1 MTQPSDAIE
10 ALPDIADMNVAERLQ
25 KFWADGIAWV
35 DTHTVGI
42 LIGLGVAF
50 IIVLIL
56 IGMRRYGRHWYE
68 RNTSLETWQS
78 VVGRTMAKTRTWF
91 MVALALEIVAILSD
105 APGLI
110 ARSIGFLFSIAMVIQ
125 SAIWARSI
133 ILGFIE
139 HRTRTDESSSKALG
153 SAMKLIR
160 VLVTFSVVAIASIVV
175 LDNLNVDVTGLV
187 AGLGIGGIAIGL
199 AAQGIFSDLF
209 AALSIIFDK
218 PFKVGDTIHYDGT
231 FATVE
236 QIGLKSTRLRA
247 VTGEEVI
254 ISNTNLLDKEIMNLT
269 QLDRRR
275 VTFTVGVIYQTDL
288 EKAQR
293 VPDILRDITNAAG
306 HTFVRSGFTGFGD
319 SSLDYELQFDVQ
331 SADYEVVYNARHAVG
346 IAIFKRFAEEGLE
359 FAYPTQTTF
368 TAAPDGEMI
377 LPYPKDG
384 WGGQAGGSST

>member
-1 MTQPSDAIE
+1 MTQPTTTSE
-10 ALPDIADMNVAERLQ
+10 IAPEILNLTFAERFQ
-25 KFWADGIAWV
+25 KLGSDGLIWL
-35 DTHTVGI
+35 DSHTVEI
-42 LIGLGVAF
+42 FIGLGVAT
-50 IIVLIL
+50 IIVLVM
-56 IGMRRYGRHWYE
+56 IGLRRYGRRVYE
-68 RNTSLETWQS
+68 RNTSLDTWQS

-91 MVALALEIVAILSD
+91 MIALALEIVAVLSN
-105 APGLI
+105 APGLV
-110 ARSIGFLFSIAMVIQ
+110 ARSIGFLFSIAMVVQ
-125 SAIWARSI
+125 VAIWARSI
-133 ILGFIE
+133 ILGFVE
-139 HRTRTDESSSKALG
+139 HRTKTDEHSSEALG

-160 VLVTFSVVAIASIVV
+160 VLVTFGVVAIASIVV

-218 PFKVGDTIHYDGT
+218 PFKVGDSIHYDGT

-269 QLDRRR
+269 RLNRRR
-275 VTFTVGVIYQTDL
+275 ITFGIGVIYQTTP

-293 VPDILRDITNAAG
+293 IPDILRDIINTHG
-306 HTFVRSGFTGFGD
+306 HNFIRSGFTGFGD
-319 SSLDYELQFDVQ
+319 SSLDYQLQFDVQ
-331 SADYEVVYNARHAVG
+331 SADYDVVYNARHAVG
-346 IAIFKRFAEEGLE
+346 LEIFERFAKEGLE

-377 LPYPKDG
+377 LPYPEGG
-384 WGGQAGGSST
+384 WNANEG

>member
-1 MTQPSDAIE
+1 MTQPSETTDILPEIEDLNLAERFQKLWNDAIT
-10 ALPDIADMNVAERLQ
+10 
-25 KFWADGIAWV
+25 WV
-35 DTHTVGI
+35 DNHSVEI

-50 IIVLIL
+50 VIVLVL
-56 IGMRRYGRHWYE
+56 IGLRRFGRRLYE
-68 RNTSLETWQS
+68 RNTGLETWQS
-78 VVGRTMAKTRTWF
+78 VVGRTIAKTRTWF
-91 MVALALEIVAILSD
+91 MIALALEIVAVLSD

-110 ARSIGFLFSIAMVIQ
+110 ARSIGFLFSIAMIVQ

-133 ILGFIE
+133 ILGFVE
-139 HRTRTDESSSKALG
+139 HRTRTDEGSSEALS

-160 VLVTFSVVAIASIVV
+160 VLVTFGVVAIATIVV
-175 LDNLNVDVTGLV
+175 LDNLNVDVTGLI

-218 PFKVGDTIHYDGT
+218 PFKVGDTINYDGT
-231 FATVE
+231 FASVE
-236 QIGLKSTRLRA
+236 QIGLKSTRLRS

-269 QLDRRR
+269 RLNRRR
-275 VTFTVGVIYQTDL
+275 IVFNVGVIYQTDA
-288 EKAQR
+288 EKALR
-293 VPDILRDITNAAG
+293 VPDILRDIVNAAG
-306 HTFVRSGFTGFGD
+306 HTFIRSGFTGFGD

-346 IAIFKRFAEEGLE
+346 VAIFKRFAEEGLE

-377 LPYPKDG
+377 LPYPEGG
-384 WGGQAGGSST
+384 WGASGETS

>member
-1 MTQPSDAIE
+1 MTQPSE
-10 ALPDIADMNVAERLQ
+10 TPDIVEDMVPDIVDPSVIDRIETLWN
-25 KFWADGIAWV
+25 DGLAWI
-35 DTHTVGI
+35 DTHTAEI
-42 LIGLGVAF
+42 LISLAVSA
-50 IIVLIL
+50 IIVAVLIAL
-56 IGMRRYGRHWYE
+56 RRFGRRMYE

-91 MVALALEIVAILSD
+91 MIALALEIVVVLSN
-105 APGLI
+105 APSLI
-110 ARSIGFLFSIAMVIQ
+110 SRSVGFLFSLAMVIQ
-125 SAIWARSI
+125 AAIWARSI
-133 ILGFIE
+133 ILGFVE
-139 HRTRTDESSSKALG
+139 HRTRTDESSSEALG

-160 VLVTFSVVAIASIVV
+160 VLVTFGVVAIAGIVV

-218 PFKVGDTIHYDGT
+218 PFKVGDAINYDGT

-236 QIGLKSTRLRA
+236 QIGLKSTRLRS

-269 QLDRRR
+269 RLNRRR
-275 VTFTVGVIYQTDL
+275 VIFGVGVIYQTDP

-293 VPDILRDITNAAG
+293 IPDILRDIINAEG
-306 HTFVRSGFTGFGD
+306 HNFIRSGFTGFGD

-377 LPYPKDG
+377 LPYPEGG
-384 WGGQAGGSST
+384 WGS

>member
-1 MTQPSDAIE
+1 MTEPTSIE
-10 ALPDIADMNVAERLQ
+10 IIPDITQMNVAERLHKVGQ
-25 KFWADGIAWV
+25 DAITWL
-35 DTHTVGI
+35 DTHTAEI
-42 LIGLGVAF
+42 LIGLGFAA
-50 IIVLIL
+50 IIVLVMVGL
-56 IGMRRYGRHWYE
+56 RRYGRRWYE

-91 MVALALEIVAILSD
+91 MIALALEVVAVFSD

-110 ARSIGFLFSIAMVIQ
+110 ARSIGFLFSIAMVVQ

-133 ILGFIE
+133 ILGFVE
-139 HRTRTDESSSKALG
+139 HRTRTDESSSEALG

-160 VLVTFSVVAIASIVV
+160 VLVTFGVVAIAGIVV

-218 PFKVGDTIHYDGT
+218 PFKVGDAVHYDGT

-269 QLDRRR
+269 RLNRRR
-275 VTFTVGVIYQTDL
+275 VTFNVGVIYQTPP
-288 EKAQR
+288 EKARR
-293 VPDILRDITNAAG
+293 VPDILRDIINAEG
-306 HTFVRSGFTGFGD
+306 HTFIRSGFTGFGA

-331 SADYEVVYNARHAVG
+331 SANYEVVYNARHAIG
-346 IAIFKRFAEEGLE
+346 IAIFQRFAEEGLE

-377 LPYPKDG
+377 MPYPPGG
-384 WGGQAGGSST
+384 WGTSES

>member
-1 MTQPSDAIE
+1 MTEPIPPSEII
-10 ALPDIADMNVAERLQ
+10 PDDVQMNVAERLH
-25 KFWADGIAWV
+25 KFGQDGLLWI
-35 DTHTVGI
+35 DTHTAEI
-42 LIGLGVAF
+42 LISLGVAA
-50 IIVLIL
+50 IIVAIMIVL
-56 IGMRRYGRHWYE
+56 RRYGRRWYE
-68 RNTSLETWQS
+68 HNTSMDTWQS

-91 MVALALEIVAILSD
+91 MIALALEIVSVFSN

-110 ARSIGFLFSIAMVIQ
+110 HRSISFLFSLAMVIQ

-133 ILGFIE
+133 ILGFVE
-139 HRTRTDESSSKALG
+139 HRTQTDQSSSEALG

-160 VLVTFSVVAIASIVV
+160 VLVTFGVVAIAGIVV

-218 PFKVGDTIHYDGT
+218 PFKVGDSIHFDGT
-231 FATVE
+231 YAKVE
-236 QIGLKSTRLRA
+236 QVGMKSTRLRA

-269 QLDRRR
+269 RLNRRR
-275 VTFTVGVIYQTDL
+275 VTFSIGVVYQTDP

-293 VPDILRDITNAAG
+293 IPDILRDIINAQS
-306 HTFVRSGFTGFGD
+306 HVFVRSGFTGFGD

-331 SADYEVVYNARHAVG
+331 SANYEVVYNARHTVG
-346 IAIFKRFAEEGLE
+346 IAIFQRFAEEGLE
-359 FAYPTQTTF
+359 FAYPTQTSF
-368 TAAPDGEMI
+368 TAAPDGKMV
-377 LPYPKDG
+377 LPYPEGG
-384 WGGQAGGSST
+384 WGADG

>member
-1 MTQPSDAIE
+1 MTQSSETTEILSDIE
-10 ALPDIADMNVAERLQ
+10 ELNVAERFQ
-25 KFWADGIAWV
+25 KIWNDGITWV
-35 DTHTVGI
+35 DNHSVEI

-50 IIVLIL
+50 VIVLML
-56 IGMRRYGRHWYE
+56 IGLRRFGRRLYE

-91 MVALALEIVAILSD
+91 MIALALEIVAVLSD

-110 ARSIGFLFSIAMVIQ
+110 ARSIGFLFSIAMIVQ

-133 ILGFIE
+133 ILGFVE
-139 HRTRTDESSSKALG
+139 HRTRTDESSSEALG

-160 VLVTFSVVAIASIVV
+160 VLVTFGVVAIATIVV
-175 LDNLNVDVTGLV
+175 LDNLNVDVTGLI

-218 PFKVGDTIHYDGT
+218 PFKVGDTINYDGT
-231 FATVE
+231 FASVE
-236 QIGLKSTRLRA
+236 QIGLKSTRLRS

-269 QLDRRR
+269 RLNRRR
-275 VTFTVGVIYQTDL
+275 IIFAVGVIYQTDP

-293 VPDILRDITNAAG
+293 IPDILRDIINAQG
-306 HTFVRSGFTGFGD
+306 HTFIRSGFTGFGD

-331 SADYEVVYNARHAVG
+331 SADYEVVYDARHAVG
-346 IAIFKRFAEEGLE
+346 VAIFKRFAEEGLE

-377 LPYPKDG
+377 LPYPEGG
-384 WGGQAGGSST
+384 WGAPSDQG

>member
-1 MTQPSDAIE
+1 MTEQTPAT
-10 ALPDIADMNVAERLQ
+10 DIVPKIVEMNVAERFRQLGQ
-25 KFWADGIAWV
+25 DGLTWL
-35 DTHTVGI
+35 DTYTVEI
-42 LIGLGVAF
+42 LIGLGVSAL
-50 IIVLIL
+50 IVVIM
-56 IGMRRYGRHWYE
+56 IGLRRFGRRWYD
-68 RNTSLETWQS
+68 RNTSLDTWQS

-91 MVALALEIVAILSD
+91 MVALALEIVSVLSN
-105 APGLI
+105 APELV
-110 ARSIGFLFSIAMVIQ
+110 ARTIGFLFSIAMVIQ

-133 ILGFIE
+133 ILGIIE
-139 HRTRTDESSSKALG
+139 HRTKTDESSSEALG

-160 VLVTFSVVAIASIVV
+160 VLVTFGVVAIASIVV

-218 PFKVGDTIHYDGT
+218 PFKVGDAIHYDGT

-269 QLDRRR
+269 RLNRRR
-275 VTFTVGVIYQTDL
+275 VTFGVGVIYQTPP
-288 EKAQR
+288 EKARR
-293 VPDILRDITNAAG
+293 VPDILRDIINAEG
-306 HTFVRSGFTGFGD
+306 HNFIRSGFTGFGD

-346 IAIFKRFAEEGLE
+346 IAIFQRFAEEGLE

-377 LPYPKDG
+377 LPYPEGG
-384 WGGQAGGSST
+384 WGAAEG

>member
-1 MTQPSDAIE
+1 MSE
-10 ALPDIADMNVAERLQ
+10 AAPTVDVVPDIIDMNVTERLQ
-25 KFWADGIAWV
+25 KLWNDGLTWV
-35 DTHTVGI
+35 DTHTAEI
-42 LIGLGVAF
+42 LISLGVAAV
-50 IIVLIL
+50 IVLVL
-56 IGMRRYGRHWYE
+56 VGLRRYGRRWYE
-68 RNTSLETWQS
+68 RNRSLETWQS

-91 MVALALEIVAILSD
+91 MIALALEIVAVLSD

-110 ARSIGFLFSIAMVIQ
+110 ARSVGVLFSIAMVIQ

-139 HRTRTDESSSKALG
+139 HRTKTDENSSEALG

-160 VLVTFSVVAIASIVV
+160 VLVTFGVVAIAGIVV

-218 PFKVGDTIHYDGT
+218 PFKVGDSINYDGT

-236 QIGLKSTRLRA
+236 QIGLKSTRLRS
-247 VTGEEVI
+247 VSGEEVI
-254 ISNTNLLDKEIMNLT
+254 ISNTNLLDKEIKNLT
-269 QLDRRR
+269 RLNRRR
-275 VTFTVGVIYQTDL
+275 IILNVGVIYQTDAA
-288 EKAQR
+288 KAQR
-293 VPDILRDITNAAG
+293 IPDILRDIINGQG
-306 HTFVRSGFTGFGD
+306 HRFVRSGFTGFGD
-319 SSLDYELQFDVQ
+319 SSLDYEIQFDVE

-346 IAIFKRFAEEGLE
+346 VAIFQRFADEGLE

-368 TAAPDGEMI
+368 TAAPNGEMI
-377 LPYPKDG
+377 LPYPESG
-384 WGGQAGGSST
+384 WGTSAD

>member
-1 MTQPSDAIE
+1 MTQPSETTDILPEIEDLNLAERFQKLWNDAIT
-10 ALPDIADMNVAERLQ
+10 
-25 KFWADGIAWV
+25 WV
-35 DTHTVGI
+35 DNHSVEI

-50 IIVLIL
+50 VIVLVL
-56 IGMRRYGRHWYE
+56 IGLRRFGRRLYE
-68 RNTSLETWQS
+68 RNTGLETWQS
-78 VVGRTMAKTRTWF
+78 VVGRTIAKTRTWF
-91 MVALALEIVAILSD
+91 MIALALEIVAVLSD

-110 ARSIGFLFSIAMVIQ
+110 ARSIGFLFSIAMIVQ

-133 ILGFIE
+133 ILGFVE
-139 HRTRTDESSSKALG
+139 HRTRTDEGSSEALS

-160 VLVTFSVVAIASIVV
+160 VLVTFGVVAIATIVV
-175 LDNLNVDVTGLV
+175 LDNLNVDVTGLI

-218 PFKVGDTIHYDGT
+218 PFKVGDTINYDGT
-231 FATVE
+231 FASVE
-236 QIGLKSTRLRA
+236 QIGLKSTRLRS

-269 QLDRRR
+269 RLNRRR
-275 VTFTVGVIYQTDL
+275 IVFNVGVIYQTDA
-288 EKAQR
+288 EKALR
-293 VPDILRDITNAAG
+293 VPDILRDIVNAAG
-306 HTFVRSGFTGFGD
+306 HTFIRSGFTGFGD

-346 IAIFKRFAEEGLE
+346 VAIFKRFAEEGLE

-377 LPYPKDG
+377 LPYPEGG
-384 WGGQAGGSST
+384 WGGSGETS

>member
-1 MTQPSDAIE
+1 MTQPSE
-10 ALPDIADMNVAERLQ
+10 QPDIVTEIVGATVMERMHTL
-25 KFWADGIAWV
+25 ATDAVAWV
-35 DTHTVGI
+35 ETHTAEI
-42 LIGLGVAF
+42 LISLGVAF
-50 IIVLIL
+50 VIVLIL
-56 IGMRRYGRHWYE
+56 AGMRRYGRHLFE
-68 RNTSLETWQS
+68 QNTSLETWQS

-91 MVALALEIVAILSD
+91 MIALALEIVSILSS

-110 ARSIGFLFSIAMVIQ
+110 HRSISFLFSLAMVIQ

-133 ILGFIE
+133 ILGFVE
-139 HRTRTDESSSKALG
+139 HRTRTDESSSEALG

-160 VLVTFSVVAIASIVV
+160 VLVTFGVVAIAGIVV

-218 PFKVGDTIHYDGT
+218 PFKVGDSVHYDGT
-231 FATVE
+231 YATVE

-269 QLDRRR
+269 RLNRRR
-275 VTFTVGVIYQTDL
+275 VTFGIGVIYQTDPA
-288 EKAQR
+288 KAHR
-293 VPDILRDITNAAG
+293 IPDILRDIINAEG
-306 HTFVRSGFTGFGD
+306 HRFVRSGFVGFGD
-319 SSLDYELQFDVQ
+319 SSLDYQLQFDVQ
-331 SADYEVVYNARHAVG
+331 SSDYEVVFNSRHAVG
-346 IAIFKRFAEEGLE
+346 IAIFKRFSEEGLE
-359 FAYPTQTTF
+359 FAYPTQTSF
-368 TAAPDGEMI
+368 TAAPNGEMV

-384 WGGQAGGSST
+384 WGAGQD

>member
-1 MTQPSDAIE
+1 MTQPTESSEIV
-10 ALPDIADMNVAERLQ
+10 PDIIAMNVVERLHKVWQ
-25 KFWADGIAWV
+25 DGLTWI
-35 DTHTVGI
+35 DTHTAEI
-42 LIGLGVAF
+42 LISLGVAT
-50 IIVLIL
+50 IIVFAM
-56 IGMRRYGRHWYE
+56 IGLRRYGRGLYN

-78 VVGRTMAKTRTWF
+78 VVGRTMSKTQTWF
-91 MVALALEIVAILSD
+91 MIALALEIVAVFSD

-110 ARSIGFLFSIAMVIQ
+110 ARSIGFLFSISMVIQ
-125 SAIWARSI
+125 AAIWARSI
-133 ILGFIE
+133 ILGFVE
-139 HRTRTDESSSKALG
+139 HRTKTDESSSEALG

-160 VLVTFSVVAIASIVV
+160 VLVTFGVVAIASIVV

-218 PFKVGDTIHYDGT
+218 PFKVGDSIHYDGT
-231 FATVE
+231 FAKVE
-236 QIGLKSTRLRA
+236 QVGMKSTRLRA

-269 QLDRRR
+269 RLNRRR
-275 VTFTVGVIYQTDL
+275 VTFGIGVIYQTSP
-288 EKAQR
+288 EKAER
-293 VPDILRDITNAAG
+293 IPNILRDIINAQG
-306 HTFVRSGFTGFGD
+306 HDFVRSGFTGFGD

-346 IAIFKRFAEEGLE
+346 IAIFQRFAEEGLE

-368 TAAPDGEMI
+368 TAAPDGDMI
-377 LPYPKDG
+377 LPYPAGG
-384 WGGQAGGSST
+384 WGTGEG

>member
-1 MTQPSDAIE
+1 MTQPNQPAEVVTGILELNTYERMHQLGIDGLTWIE
-10 ALPDIADMNVAERLQ
+10 
-25 KFWADGIAWV
+25 
-35 DTHTVGI
+35 THTAEI
-42 LIGLGVAF
+42 LISLAVAAF
-50 IIVLIL
+50 IVLIMVVL
-56 IGMRRYGRHWYE
+56 RRRGKRWYE
-68 RNTSLETWQS
+68 GDTSLETWQS
-78 VVGRTMAKTRTWF
+78 VVGQTMAKTRTWF
-91 MVALALEIVAILSD
+91 MIALALEIVSVFSN

-110 ARSIGFLFSIAMVIQ
+110 HRSIGFLFSIAMVIQ

-133 ILGFIE
+133 ILGFVE
-139 HRTRTDESSSKALG
+139 HRTRTDTSSSEALG

-160 VLVTFSVVAIASIVV
+160 VLVTIGVVAIASIVV

-218 PFKVGDTIHYDGT
+218 PFKVGDSIHYDGT
-231 FATVE
+231 FAKVE
-236 QIGLKSTRLRA
+236 QVGMKSTRLRA

-254 ISNTNLLDKEIMNLT
+254 ISNTNLLNKEIMNLT
-269 QLDRRR
+269 RLNRRR
-275 VTFTVGVIYQTDL
+275 VAFSIGVIYQTAP

-293 VPDILRDITNAAG
+293 IPDILRDIVNAEG
-306 HTFVRSGFTGFGD
+306 HDFVRSGFTGFGE

-346 IAIFKRFAEEGLE
+346 ISIFQRFADEGLE
-359 FAYPTQTTF
+359 FAYPTQTSF

-377 LPYPKDG
+377 LPYPKG
-384 WGGQAGGSST
+384 RWGTEEG

>member
-1 MTQPSDAIE
+1 MTQPSETTDILPEIEDLNLAERFQKLWNDAIT
-10 ALPDIADMNVAERLQ
+10 
-25 KFWADGIAWV
+25 WV
-35 DTHTVGI
+35 DNHSVEI

-50 IIVLIL
+50 IIVLVL
-56 IGMRRYGRHWYE
+56 IGLRRFGRRLYE
-68 RNTSLETWQS
+68 NNTSLETWQS
-78 VVGRTMAKTRTWF
+78 VVGRTIAKTRTWF
-91 MVALALEIVAILSD
+91 MIALALEIVAVLSD

-110 ARSIGFLFSIAMVIQ
+110 ARSIGFLFSIAMIVQ

-133 ILGFIE
+133 ILGFVE
-139 HRTRTDESSSKALG
+139 HRTRTDEGSSEALS

-160 VLVTFSVVAIASIVV
+160 VLVTFGVVAIATIVV
-175 LDNLNVDVTGLV
+175 LDNLNVDVTGLI

-218 PFKVGDTIHYDGT
+218 PFKVGDTINYDGT
-231 FATVE
+231 FASVE
-236 QIGLKSTRLRA
+236 QIGLKSTRLRS

-269 QLDRRR
+269 RLNRRR
-275 VTFTVGVIYQTDL
+275 IVFNVGVIYQTDA
-288 EKAQR
+288 EKALR
-293 VPDILRDITNAAG
+293 VPDILRDIVNAAG
-306 HTFVRSGFTGFGD
+306 HTFIRSGFTGFGD

-346 IAIFKRFAEEGLE
+346 VAIFKRFAEEGLE

-377 LPYPKDG
+377 LPYPEGG
-384 WGGQAGGSST
+384 WGASGETS

>member
-1 MTQPSDAIE
+1 MTQPTESAEIV
-10 ALPDIADMNVAERLQ
+10 PDIIDMSVVERLHKVGQ
-25 KFWADGIAWV
+25 DALTWL
-35 DTHTVGI
+35 DTHTAAI
-42 LIGLGVAF
+42 LIGLGFAA
-50 IIVLIL
+50 IIVLL
-56 IGMRRYGRHWYE
+56 LVGLRRYGRRLYE

-91 MVALALEIVAILSD
+91 MIALALEVVAVFSD

-110 ARSIGFLFSIAMVIQ
+110 ARSIGFLFSLAMVIQ

-133 ILGFIE
+133 ILGFVE
-139 HRTRTDESSSKALG
+139 HRTRTDESSSEALG

-160 VLVTFSVVAIASIVV
+160 VLVTFGVVAIAGIVV
-175 LDNLNVDVTGLV
+175 LDNLNVDVTGLI

-218 PFKVGDTIHYDGT
+218 PFKVGDAVHYDGT

-269 QLDRRR
+269 RLNRRR
-275 VTFTVGVIYQTDL
+275 VTFGVGVIYQTPPD
-288 EKAQR
+288 KAR
-293 VPDILRDITNAAG
+293 RIPDILRDIINAEG
-306 HTFVRSGFTGFGD
+306 HSFIRSGFTGFGA

-346 IAIFKRFAEEGLE
+346 IAIFQRFAEEGLE

-377 LPYPKDG
+377 MPYPPGG
-384 WGGQAGGSST
+384 WGASES

>member
-1 MTQPSDAIE
+1 MTQSSETTEILSDIE
-10 ALPDIADMNVAERLQ
+10 ELNVAERFQ
-25 KFWADGIAWV
+25 KIWNDGITWV
-35 DTHTVGI
+35 DNHSVEI

-50 IIVLIL
+50 VIVLML
-56 IGMRRYGRHWYE
+56 IGLRRFGRRLYE

-91 MVALALEIVAILSD
+91 MIALALEIVAVLSD

-110 ARSIGFLFSIAMVIQ
+110 ARSIGFLFSIAMIVQ

-133 ILGFIE
+133 ILGFVE
-139 HRTRTDESSSKALG
+139 HRTRTDESSSEALG

-160 VLVTFSVVAIASIVV
+160 VLVTFGVVAIATIVV
-175 LDNLNVDVTGLV
+175 LDNLNVDVTGLI

-218 PFKVGDTIHYDGT
+218 PFKVGDTINYDGT
-231 FATVE
+231 FASVE
-236 QIGLKSTRLRA
+236 QIGLKSTRLRS

-269 QLDRRR
+269 RLNRRR
-275 VTFTVGVIYQTDL
+275 IIFAVGVIYQTDP

-293 VPDILRDITNAAG
+293 IPDILRDIINAQG
-306 HTFVRSGFTGFGD
+306 HTFIRSGFTGFGD

-346 IAIFKRFAEEGLE
+346 VAIFKRFAEEGLE

-377 LPYPKDG
+377 LPYPEGG
-384 WGGQAGGSST
+384 WGAPSDQG

>member
-1 MTQPSDAIE
+1 MTQPIKTRE
-10 ALPDIADMNVAERLQ
+10 ILPDVTGMNVTERFQ
-25 KFWADGIAWV
+25 KLWSDGVTWV
-35 DTHTVGI
+35 DTHTAEI
-42 LIGLGVAF
+42 LIGLGVAVV
-50 IIVLIL
+50 IVVMLSGL
-56 IGMRRYGRHWYE
+56 RRFGRRLYE
-68 RNTSLETWQS
+68 RNMSLETWQS
-78 VVGRTMAKTRTWF
+78 VIGRAMAKTRTWF
-91 MVALALEIVAILSD
+91 MIALALEIVALLSD

-133 ILGFIE
+133 ILGFVE
-139 HRTRTDESSSKALG
+139 HRTKIDENSSEALG

-160 VLVTFSVVAIASIVV
+160 VLVTFGIVAIAGIVV

-218 PFKVGDTIHYDGT
+218 PFKVGDSVHYDGT
-231 FATVE
+231 FAAVE

-269 QLDRRR
+269 RLNRRR
-275 VTFTVGVIYQTDL
+275 VTFNVGVIYQTDP

-293 VPDILRDITNAAG
+293 VPDILRDIVHAAG

-331 SADYEVVYNARHAVG
+331 SADYEVVYNVRHAVG
-346 IAIFKRFAEEGLE
+346 ITIFQRFAKEGLE
-359 FAYPTQTTF
+359 FAYPTQTNF

-377 LPYPKDG
+377 LSYPEGG
-384 WGGQAGGSST
+384 WGAQGE

>member
-1 MTQPSDAIE
+1 MSE
-10 ALPDIADMNVAERLQ
+10 AAPTVDVVPDIIDMNVTERLQ
-25 KFWADGIAWV
+25 KLWNDGLTWV
-35 DTHTVGI
+35 DTHTAEI
-42 LIGLGVAF
+42 LISLGVAAV
-50 IIVLIL
+50 IVLVL
-56 IGMRRYGRHWYE
+56 VGLRRYGRRWYE
-68 RNTSLETWQS
+68 RNRSLETWQS

-91 MVALALEIVAILSD
+91 MIALALEIVAVLSD

-110 ARSIGFLFSIAMVIQ
+110 ARSVGVLFSVAMVIQ

-139 HRTRTDESSSKALG
+139 HRTKTDENSSEALG

-160 VLVTFSVVAIASIVV
+160 VLVTFGVVAIAGIVV

-218 PFKVGDTIHYDGT
+218 PFKVGDSINYDGT

-236 QIGLKSTRLRA
+236 QIGLKSTRLRS
-247 VTGEEVI
+247 VSGEEVI
-254 ISNTNLLDKEIMNLT
+254 ISNTNLLDKEIKNLT
-269 QLDRRR
+269 RLNRRR
-275 VTFTVGVIYQTDL
+275 IILNVGVIYQTDAA
-288 EKAQR
+288 KAQR
-293 VPDILRDITNAAG
+293 IPDILRDIINGQG
-306 HTFVRSGFTGFGD
+306 HRFVRSGFTGFGD
-319 SSLDYELQFDVQ
+319 SSLDYEIQFDVE

-346 IAIFKRFAEEGLE
+346 VAIFQRFADEGLE

-377 LPYPKDG
+377 LPYPESG
-384 WGGQAGGSST
+384 WGTSAD